1 MTAFVFGC
9 PSFGNALDYRWPL
22 RDEYDS
28 SDWQG
33 ILVARLDTQVF
44 FGYSSF
50 LTPLPR
56 ANIGANDIYL

>member
-1 MTAFVFGC
+1 MHSIIGDRCEMSTIPVSGRGC
-9 PSFGNALDYRWPL
+9 IMRK
-22 RDEYDS
+22 
-28 SDWQG
+28 G